1 MVELSAQR
9 VDELGLQL
17 QRGLENA
24 WRHRRQMATAL
35 LQRWLALRP
44 ERKVAECGLRL
55 KGAVDRLRALGPE
68 ETLRRG
74 YTLVQSPDGKL
85 VRGVAAARKLG
96 DFVVRFTDGQLPVKV
111 REKRAP
117 KAGK

>member
-24 WRHRRQMATAL
+24 WRHRQQMATAL

-44 ERKVAECGLRL
+44 ERKLAESALRL
-55 KGAVDRLRALGPE
+55 KGAADRLRALGPE

-74 YTLVQSPDGKL
+74 YTLVQSPEGKL
-85 VRGVAAARKLG
+85 IRGVAAAKKRG
-96 DFVVRFTDGQLPVKV
+96 DLLVKFSDGQLPVQVVKGGKV
-111 REKRAP
+111 
-117 KAGK
+117 

>member
-1 MVELSAQR
+1 
-9 VDELGLQL
+9 
-17 QRGLENA
+17 
-24 WRHRRQMATAL
+24 MATAL

-85 VRGVAAARKLG
+85 VRGVAKARKLG

-111 REKRAP
+111 RKEGDAKS
-117 KAGK
+117 